1 MGEFKDKYDMGFDI
15 KREKID
21 LQIKIYSVMYK
32 IYLNRMYY
40 IKYSKYYIYEYI

>member
-1 MGEFKDKYDMGFDI
+1 MGEFKDKYDMGPDT

-21 LQIKIYSVMYK
+21 LQIKIHSVMYK

-40 IKYSKYYIYEYI
+40 IKHSKYHTHEHI